1 MKRFF
6 HFMTVIALAA
16 LTLTGCDDVPMPY
29 NQPNIKPN
37 EPTVTP
43 SGTGTAEDPYNVA
56 AALQLVNSLGADET
70 TANAIYVKG
79 KVTGTPEIETEKY
92 GNATYYI
99 TDDGSNKIYIFQSY
113 YLGNRK
119 FTANDKLNDGDEVV
133 IYGKFTNYKGNTP
146 ETVGKGASYIYSLNG
161 KTEGGSDTPTPG
173 ESKGDGSQANPYN
186 AAAANKAAAALS
198 SSDKL
203 ENIYVSGIVSKIK
216 EISTSYGNATYYLSE
231 DGTTSG
237 EQFEVFRGLFTNG
250 AKFTSEDQLKVGQ
263 KVTVLGTLVNYMG
276 NTPEMAQGSK
286 IVSIEGSGTTPETP
300 ETPNNAISRNKN
312 ILTLTNSAVTAGS
325 ESISFDFNAQGLA
338 NATKAKDFTLED
350 GTKIIFDANG
360 EKNGP
365 TYYEK
370 SKGIRVYLNNTVS
383 FNGVKKIAKIVITC
397 DMYTDNKNG
406 VTTYYTGN
414 EAAKVT
420 FDGNNILFTNSDPNA
435 TKGGIQLRIQKITI
449 TYAK

>member
-29 NQPNIKPN
+29 NQPSIKPN

-56 AALQLVNSLGADET
+56 AALQLVNALGADET
-70 TANAIYVKG
+70 TENAIYVKG
-79 KVTGTPEIETEKY
+79 KVMGTPEIETEQY

-161 KTEGGSDTPTPG
+161 NTEGGGDTPTPG

-203 ENIYVSGIVSKIK
+203 ENIYVSGIVSKIG
-216 EISTSYGNATYYLSE
+216 EISTQFGNATYYLSE

-237 EQFEVFRGLFTNG
+237 EQFEVFRGLYTDG

-300 ETPNNAISRNKN
+300 ETPGTSEGITISGTTV
-312 ILTLTNSAVTAGS
+312 TLTNKAYTAGTTTATLDLSTLSFSNGEAVTTITLSDGS
-325 ESISFDFNAQGLA
+325 TVTFDSNGET
-338 NATKAKDFTLED
+338 NGPKYYTATK
-350 GTKIIFDANG
+350 GV
-360 EKNGP
+360 
-365 TYYEK
+365 
-370 SKGIRVYLNNTVS
+370 RVYKNNTVTIEGKA
-383 FNGVKKIAKIVITC
+383 NIASIVFEC
-397 DMYTDNKNG
+397 DRY
-406 VTTYYTGN
+406 
-414 EAAKVT
+414 
-420 FDGNNILFTNSDPNA
+420 NNINQVGNSTATITFSGKKAVYTNVLKDA
-435 TKGGIQLRIQKITI
+435 TGGGVQLRIQKITV

>member
-37 EPTVTP
+37 EATVTP

-173 ESKGDGSQANPYN
+173 EKGSSKDNP
-186 AAAANKAAAALS
+186 L
-198 SSDKL
+198 
-203 ENIYVSGIVSKIK
+203 
-216 EISTSYGNATYYLSE
+216 STSEAVDIINSGNIPTTEVYVKGIISSVDYYNSKYHSISYYLSD
-231 DGTTSG
+231 DGKSKVLDVYSG
-237 EQFEVFRGLFTNG
+237 KGLNGADFADKSDLQVGQTVIVKGKLELFTD
-250 AKFTSEDQLKVGQ
+250 KK
-263 KVTVLGTLVNYMG
+263 G
-276 NTPEMAQGSK
+276 NKIPEISQSSQ
-286 IVSIEGSGTTPETP
+286 IVSIEGSGSTPETP
-300 ETPNNAISRNKN
+300 ETPGTSEGITISGTTV
-312 ILTLTNSAVTAGS
+312 TLTNKAYTAGTTTATLDLSTLSFGNGEAVTTITLSDGS
-325 ESISFDFNAQGLA
+325 TVTFDSNGET
-338 NATKAKDFTLED
+338 NGPKYYTATK
-350 GTKIIFDANG
+350 GV
-360 EKNGP
+360 
-365 TYYEK
+365 
-370 SKGIRVYLNNTVS
+370 RVYKNNTVTIEGKANIAS
-383 FNGVKKIAKIVITC
+383 IVFECDRYNKINQVGNSTATITFSGKKAVYTNVLKDATGGGV
-397 DMYTDNKNG
+397 
-406 VTTYYTGN
+406 
-414 EAAKVT
+414 
-420 FDGNNILFTNSDPNA
+420 
-435 TKGGIQLRIQKITI
+435 QLRIQKII
-449 TYAK
+449 VTYAK